1 MSMSYHGVAG
11 KMIAPVPDASAE
23 QTIGKLLL
31 DAGKLTP
38 QHAEQ
43 VLRLQKA
50 EGLRFGDAAIKLGL
64 IDESDLRQAL
74 ARQFEYP
81 YLPGAEGGFSQE
93 LVAAY
98 QPFGAQ
104 VELLRALRSQL
115 MLRWFAA
122 GRKTLAISGANA
134 GEGASYLAANLAV
147 VFSQLGER
155 TLLIDADLRK
165 PRQHT
170 IFNLGN
176 RPGLSD
182 MLVGRANQGAAVSRI
197 SNFVDLSVLTAG
209 AVPPNPAEL
218 LSRAALPVLLG
229 ELAESFDVILIDTP
243 PAGMNA
249 DALTIAARAAG
260 AMMVI
265 RQNHTRL
272 DVAAAH
278 GESLRAA
285 GVELAGAVLN
295 QF

>member
-1 MSMSYHGVAG
+1 MSMSYHGVAE
-11 KMIAPVPDASAE
+11 KMIAPVPDARAE

-38 QHAEQ
+38 QNAEQ
-43 VLRLQKA
+43 VLRLQKT

-81 YLPGAEGGFSQE
+81 YLLSVEGGFSQE

-122 GRKTLAISGANA
+122 GRKTLAIAGANA

-182 MLVGRANQGAAVSRI
+182 MLVGRASHAVAVSRI

-218 LSRAALPVLLG
+218 LSRAALPILLG
-229 ELAESFDVILIDTP
+229 DFAESYDVILIDTP

-249 DALTIAARAAG
+249 DALTIAVKAAG

-272 DVAAAH
+272 DVAATH
-278 GESLRAA
+278 GARLRAA
-285 GVELAGAVLN
+285 GVELVGTVLN